1 MRIPLPIAQ
10 GFYVDESIPI
20 SNQQCVNFKPH
31 IPQTKTITDG
41 ALIGTSG
48 ISLAVTA
55 DDYPNRGGHPMDG
68 IAYEVNGTKLLKI
81 TYTEDTFGVR
91 TYTKTNMSGAESID
105 GTAKVIMSDNGVQLL
120 IVAPDVT
127 TQFNAWIYTV
137 AGGLVQISDA
147 DFDGPV
153 ISATFMDGYFVFA
166 KANSNIFFISD
177 LRDGLAYVA
186 TDFASA
192 ESDPDPLSAVAPL
205 NGLLYVF
212 GSRTFEQ
219 WQDVGGAGFP
229 FVKATSGSQ
238 QKGCTAPL
246 SLTEFNGSLVFIGG
260 GANEKPSIWA
270 TNGGQPVRLSTPAV
284 DVLINSGGAALLA
297 QAFQMNWAE
306 NGHNYIAFTVP
317 TICTIVYDSSSQ
329 AWHERK
335 SLDASLNQSPWR
347 ASSLISIYSILMV
360 GDETTGK
367 IGILSEEVFTEYDNN
382 ISSYFS
388 CPSMD
393 NTGMPFTVDSVELLM
408 ETGTAPLSGAG
419 SNPVIRLGVSEDGGR
434 TFDPDISRDIGTT
447 GEYRNVVSWDLLGR
461 FERSFTPMFI
471 CDEPIKKVIVKGEVV
486 ISA

>member
-48 ISLAVTA
+48 ISLATTA
-55 DDYPNRGGHPMDG
+55 DDFPNRGGHAMDG

-81 TYTEDTFGVR
+81 TYVEDTFGVR
-91 TYTKTNMSGAESID
+91 TYSKTNMSGAESID
-105 GTAKVIMSDNGVQLL
+105 GTAKVIMLDNGVQLL
-120 IVAPDVT
+120 IIAPDVT

-137 AGGLVQISDA
+137 AGGLVQISDS

-153 ISATFMDGYFVFA
+153 ISATFMNGYFVFA
-166 KANSNIFFISD
+166 KANSNIFFICD
-177 LRDGLAYVA
+177 LRDGLSYIA
-186 TDFASA
+186 TDKASA
-192 ESDPDPLSAVAPL
+192 ESDPDPLSAVATL

-212 GSRTFEQ
+212 GSQTFEQ
-219 WQDVGGAGFP
+219 WQDVGGTGFP
-229 FVKATSGSQ
+229 FVKAISGNQ
-238 QKGCTAPL
+238 PKGCTAPL
-246 SLTEFNGSLVFIGG
+246 SLTEFDGDLVWIGG
-260 GANEKPSIWA
+260 GAKEKPSVWK
-270 TNGGQPVRLSTPAV
+270 TNGGKAVKLSTPAV
-284 DVLINSGGAALLA
+284 DVLINSGGSVLLS
-297 QAFQMNWAE
+297 QAYQLNWAE
-306 NGHNYIAFTVP
+306 NGHSYIAFTIP
-317 TICTIVYDSSSQ
+317 TICTIVYDLSSQ

-347 ASSLISIYSILMV
+347 VSSLISIYSILMV

-367 IGILSEEVFTEYDNN
+367 IGILSEDVYTEYDNN
-382 ISSYFS
+382 ISSYFT

-408 ETGTAPLSGAG
+408 ETGTVPISGAG
-419 SNPVIRLGVSEDGGR
+419 SDPVIRLGVSEDGGR

-461 FERSFTPMFI
+461 FERSFTPLFI